1 MAQNLGPVSVV
12 VRDDDEALASCIG
25 KLGFT
30 FVMCPSEE
38 VCAMVAVFR
47 DLCGNLWDLIGPPV
61 VDRGA

>member
-1 MAQNLGPVSVV
+1 M

-30 FVMCPSEE
+30 FVRGPSEE
-38 VCAMVAVFR
+38 SYGMVAVFR
-47 DLCGNLWDLIGPPV
+47 DLYGNLWDLIGPPV